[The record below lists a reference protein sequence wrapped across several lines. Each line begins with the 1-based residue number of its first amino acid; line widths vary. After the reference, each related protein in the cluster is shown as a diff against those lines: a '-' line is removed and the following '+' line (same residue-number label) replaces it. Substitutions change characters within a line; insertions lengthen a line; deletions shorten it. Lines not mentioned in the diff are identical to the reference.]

1 MAWETDR
8 GRGQQ
13 IPAQSLRYLLFL
25 CLGGMAY
32 STGLNSVH
40 ILKPQRTLGYS
51 SHVTDGETEAPQ
63 EHWTFTVCFSKVI
76 TGQEAESEKSFN
88 GLDPPTV

>member
-1 MAWETDR
+1 M

-13 IPAQSLRYLLFL
+13 IPAQMFL
-25 CLGGMAY
+25 CLGQMAY

-63 EHWTFTVCFSKVI
+63 EHWAFTVCFSKVI
-76 TGQEAESEKSFN
+76 TGQESESEKSWATFN
-88 GLDPPTV
+88 GLDLPTA